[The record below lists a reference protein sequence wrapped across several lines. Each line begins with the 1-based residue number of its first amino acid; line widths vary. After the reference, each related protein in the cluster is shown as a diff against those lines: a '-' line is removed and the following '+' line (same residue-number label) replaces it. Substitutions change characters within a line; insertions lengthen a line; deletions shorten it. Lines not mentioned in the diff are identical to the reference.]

1 LGIGFGLGF
10 GLAQT
15 KVDDLAKQ
23 SKGVKQ
29 NGTGKLQTPV
39 ELTLTRTLT
48 QTLTLTLRNGTG
60 KLQTRVERTRGPHRG
75 SGRRGLEWV
84 RVRVRVGIDRTE

>member
-1 LGIGFGLGF
+1 M
-10 GLAQT
+10 AQT

-60 KLQTRVERTRGPHRG
+60 TMARESCKLVLKER
-75 SGRRGLEWV
+75 E
-84 RVRVRVGIDRTE
+84 DRTGVAVEEA